1 MTSQLFKGSTLI
13 GLANRDEEVMVTK
26 TITARM
32 AVESI
37 IDKFGEIERE
47 ADYYHRAKNE
57 WSKYNT
63 HLDSLHKSQ
72 VVGDKYQMS
81 RKHLGDRSHEKG
93 KGGYL

>member
-26 TITARM
+26 TITAEM

-37 IDKFGEIERE
+37 MNKFGEIDTE

-57 WSKYNT
+57 WSKYNE

-72 VVGDKYQMS
+72 QVGEQYKMS
-81 RKHLGDRSHEKG
+81 RSHLGDKSRRKQKKG
-93 KGGYL
+93 FL